1 MQSMSLEDSE
11 LKFDVKYIDGS
22 TPITHDSEF
31 LVELLRALRKQSGRL
46 SEVEWD
52 MVGANENLY
61 DQNITFRDSREYN
74 QRLTF
79 SDVAD
84 GDPFIGITVGGFRLS
99 EAASCRELRSLFIN
113 SHAKHKI
120 ASVKCT
126 LK

>member
-1 MQSMSLEDSE
+1 MQSMNIEDSE
-11 LKFDVKYIDGS
+11 IELDVKYIDG
-22 TPITHDSEF
+22 TALIIHDSEF
-31 LVELLRALRKQSGRL
+31 SIELLRELRKQSGRL
-46 SEVEWD
+46 SEVEWNR
-52 MVGANENLY
+52 VGADENLY

-99 EAASCRELRSLFIN
+99 EAAACRELRSLFIN